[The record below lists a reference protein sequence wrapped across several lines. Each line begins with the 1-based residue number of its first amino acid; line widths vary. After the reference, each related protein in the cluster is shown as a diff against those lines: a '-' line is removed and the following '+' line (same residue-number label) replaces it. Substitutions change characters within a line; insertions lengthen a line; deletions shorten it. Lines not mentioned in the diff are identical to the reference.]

1 MHRKVYGDS
10 MDNKV
15 QVYMIYGFLES
26 GKTQFINFTT
36 AQDYFKQDEP
46 TLILQ
51 CEEGEEEYDEAELK
65 KLNTTVETI
74 DEFEDF
80 NPEALLALEAK
91 HNPDRVIIEYNGMW
105 SAKDIEAHLP
115 ENWEIRQQIT
125 IVDGVTFETYV
136 ANMRSLFAEMI
147 RNSELVIMNRCHDV
161 DKLNGYKRTI
171 MSLNQAIEVVF
182 EDEEGEIDLPI
193 TDEDLPYDLKANPVE
208 IKPEDYG
215 IFYLDVWENPDRYAG
230 KMFHIQTLVMKEPS
244 LPKNYFVAGR
254 PAMTCC
260 ADDLVFMGLICKSK
274 ESKNLNNKDSVD
286 MLVSVVKEYR
296 NDYGGEGPVL
306 YAESVTKTAP
316 MKDPVVNMV

>member
-1 MHRKVYGDS
+1 MEEKR
-10 MDNKV
+10 
-15 QVYMIYGFLES
+15 QVYIIYGFLER

-36 AQDYFKQDEP
+36 SQEYFMQDEP

-65 KLNTTVETI
+65 QLNTTVEII

-80 NPEALLALEAK
+80 NPDTLLALEAK
-91 HNPDRVIIEYNGMW
+91 HNPDRIIIEYNGMW
-105 SAKDIEAHLP
+105 SAKDIETKLP
-115 ENWEIRQQIT
+115 ANWAIRQQMT
-125 IVDGVTFETYV
+125 IIDGITFETYV
-136 ANMRSLFAEMI
+136 NNMRSLFADMI
-147 RNSELVIMNRCHDV
+147 RNSEMTIMNRCRDI

-171 MSLNQAIEVVF
+171 KSLNTAIETVF
-182 EDEEGEIDLPI
+182 EDEDGEIDLPL

-230 KMFHIQTLVMKEPS
+230 KMFHIQTLVMKEES
-244 LPKNYFVAGR
+244 LPKNYVAGR

-274 ESKNLNNKDSVD
+274 EARNLENKDSVD
-286 MLVSVVKEYR
+286 MMVTVVKEYR

-316 MKDPVVNMV
+316 MKDPIVNMV

>member
-1 MHRKVYGDS
+1 
-10 MDNKV
+10 MDFGMDEKI
-15 QVYMIYGFLES
+15 QVYIIYGFLES

-80 NPEALLALEAK
+80 NPETLLVMEAK

-105 SAKDIEAHLP
+105 SAKDIEEHLP
-115 ENWEIRQQIT
+115 KNWEIRQQLT
-125 IVDGVTFETYV
+125 IIDGVTFETYV
-136 ANMRSLFAEMI
+136 ANMRSLFADMI
-147 RNSELVIMNRCHDV
+147 RNSEMVIMNRCHDI

-171 MSLNQAIEVVF
+171 MSLNQSIEVVF
-182 EDEEGEIDLPI
+182 ENEEGEIDLPL

-208 IKPEDYG
+208 IKPDDYG

-244 LPKNYFVAGR
+244 LPKNFFVAGR

-274 ESKNLNNKDSVD
+274 EAKNLNNKDSVD

-296 NDYGGEGPVL
+296 SDYGGEGPVL
-306 YAESVTKTAP
+306 YAETVTKTPP
-316 MKDPVVNMV
+316 MKNPVVNMV